1 MGLALNGVLEW
12 IRERVMLSGTIS
24 LISSLEEKI
33 FRATFEQKIDRWS
46 DGTQAF
52 SGLRVLRN
60 FMVSQSLGQFSML
73 RFPFC
78 FLCLFSSFTH

>member
-24 LISSLEEKI
+24 LISSLKKRYSGQHLNKRLIGE
-33 FRATFEQKIDRWS
+33 

-60 FMVSQSLGQFSML
+60 FMVSPIAGAIFDAPFS
-73 RFPFC
+73 FC